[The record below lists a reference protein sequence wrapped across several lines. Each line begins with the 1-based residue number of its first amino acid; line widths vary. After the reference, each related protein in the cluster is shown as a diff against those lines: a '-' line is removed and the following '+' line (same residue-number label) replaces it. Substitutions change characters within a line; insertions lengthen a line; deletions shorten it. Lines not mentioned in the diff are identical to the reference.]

1 MIQCKAEQQSNHE
14 SGGFVLPFFY
24 LPKGSVGGMQWQRN
38 EYLKFFSLLFLHS
51 FGVNK
56 IEIVNERKLW
66 DTTEN
71 AVNEQNGQLASKILK
86 GL

>member
-51 FGVNK
+51 FGVNFFALLHNYGNK
-56 IEIVNERKLW
+56 KREKLFSRVVC
-66 DTTEN
+66 E
-71 AVNEQNGQLASKILK
+71 
-86 GL
+86 